1 MKKLVV
7 GNNMA
12 IDIMIEMII
21 SIGLIAA
28 TSVLFAIV
36 LLTYLRMRNTR
47 MLFISLGF
55 GTFFTGAILHLPQI
69 FSAEYSLMITEN
81 VLLLFQLIGLLFI
94 AIGVLK
100 D

>member
-1 MKKLVV
+1 MGSTMVMDV
-7 GNNMA
+7 
-12 IDIMIEMII
+12 MIEMVIGV
-21 SIGLIAA
+21 GLIAT

-47 MLFISLGF
+47 MLFITLGF
-55 GTFFTGAILHLPQI
+55 GTFFIGAILHLPQI
-69 FSAEYSLMITEN
+69 FIQEYNLMITEN
-81 VLLLFQLIGLLFI
+81 IMLLFQLVGLLFI